1 MAPPQSY
8 LDPSSIRFSRHVN
21 HTHPGRKWHE
31 DFSYAGRNVYA
42 YLLARYGHAIDM
54 VSIQLYESY
63 SRAAYAIH
71 ELKMPAPDYLESYVE
86 DLALRH
92 EKFWVHF
99 TQDPSLNMEAQSVPL
114 PLSKLVIG
122 LANGWADDGDDK
134 TLYVDPSDVGD
145 AYTRLSERGRTLRG
159 FMFWTIDEEGFNGV
173 YLADALNQVLH
184 IR

>member
-8 LDPSSIRFSRHVN
+8 LDPSSIRFSRNVN
-21 HTHPGRKWHE
+21 HTHPNRKWHD

-71 ELKMPAPDYLESYVE
+71 ELGMPPAKYLESYVE

-99 TQDPSLNMEAQSVPL
+99 NEDPDLDMEAQSVHL
-114 PLSKLVIG
+114 PLSKLVVG
-122 LANGWADDGDDK
+122 LANGWAEGGDK
-134 TLYVDPSDVGD
+134 TLYVDPSDVGE
-145 AYTRLSERGRTLRG
+145 AYNRLSERGRALRG
-159 FMFWTIDEEGFNGV
+159 FMFWTIDEEGSNGV
-173 YLADALNQVLH
+173 YMADGLNNILH